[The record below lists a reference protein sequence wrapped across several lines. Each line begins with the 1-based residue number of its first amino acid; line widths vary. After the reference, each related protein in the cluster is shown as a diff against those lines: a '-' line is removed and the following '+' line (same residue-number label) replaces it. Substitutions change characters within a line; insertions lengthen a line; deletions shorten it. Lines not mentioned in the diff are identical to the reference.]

1 MIPPCVPWFWY
12 RLTMTR
18 YKQPKKLENLALMRL
33 GDWIAG
39 QAERQMESAAKL
51 AHESISNAQ
60 VVLAQ
65 NIDVIRFYLDINVPW
80 MVYDSL
86 AVETIRALSDLLEKT
101 KNSLGFGGSMGGWK
115 TADMEGAVQFTDDF
129 MFQILDKNPLIHLR
143 ELRILQSD
151 FMTVTSVERIL
162 QSCMNLEI
170 LVELESWALLTD
182 SDREFIR
189 NFIKI
194 NNFNVD
200 TSPIR
205 RYDA

>member
-101 KNSLGFGGSMGGWK
+101 KNSLGFGGSMGKFVTQMNVIVKMSEGDGKLQIWK
-115 TADMEGAVQFTDDF
+115 EV
-129 MFQILDKNPLIHLR
+129 LSNH
-143 ELRILQSD
+143 
-151 FMTVTSVERIL
+151 
-162 QSCMNLEI
+162 
-170 LVELESWALLTD
+170 
-182 SDREFIR
+182 
-189 NFIKI
+189 
-194 NNFNVD
+194 
-200 TSPIR
+200 
-205 RYDA
+205 